1 MLRIAP
7 AVAREVVGPRILAT
21 LRAVEVSISMSEIS
35 KGLMLV

>member
-21 LRAVEVSISMSEIS
+21 EMAVEVSISMSEILT
-35 KGLMLV
+35 GLR